1 MSAEVFL
8 EAASRLTA
16 GDFDGFA
23 ELLTPDVTTSGVEGW
38 PEPGPFTGRDAVVR
52 QFRRIVAD
60 FEAQRFSDF
69 EVVAEERDWSV
80 LEYRW
85 HVRGVGSQAETH
97 FDFAVAVRVNDA
109 HLAEMHFRRTR
120 EGALAAAGMG
130 TIRPCRDDE
139 RAAILAIVNSAAE
152 AYRGVIPADRWHE
165 PYMPLEE
172 LDREIEAGV
181 EFWGY
186 EAGGE
191 LVGIMGVQPV
201 RDVHLIRHAYVSP
214 DRQRGGVGGALVERL
229 VGSTTER
236 MLVGTWAAATWAI
249 DFYRRHG
256 FEQVTPDLKDELLKS
271 YWSIP
276 DRQIATSVVLA
287 RPGFG

>member
-1 MSAEVFL
+1 MAAQVFL
-8 EAASRLTA
+8 QAADRLTA

-23 ELLTPDVTTSGVEGW
+23 ELLRPDVTTSGVEGW
-38 PEPGPFTGRDAVVR
+38 PEPGPFHGRDAVLA

-69 EVVAEERDWSV
+69 EAAFEDGDWSV
-80 LEYRW
+80 LSYRW
-85 HVRGVGSQAETH
+85 HVRGVGSQVETH
-97 FDFAVAVRVNDA
+97 FDFAVAVRVNDG

-120 EGALAAAGMG
+120 SGALAAAGA
-130 TIRPCRDDE
+130 IRRCREEE
-139 RAAILAIVNSAAE
+139 REAIFAIVNAAAE
-152 AYRGVIPADRWHE
+152 AYRGAIPADRWHE

-172 LDREIEAGV
+172 LDAEIAAGV

-191 LVGIMGVQPV
+191 LLGIMGIQPV
-201 RDVHLIRHAYVSP
+201 RDVHLIRHAYVLP
-214 DRQRGGVGGALVERL
+214 DRQRGGVGGALLERL
-229 VGSTTER
+229 VEVTDGR
-236 MLVGTWAAATWAI
+236 ILVGTWAAATWAI

-256 FEQVTPDLKDELLKS
+256 FEQVSPERKDELLKA

-276 DRQIATSVVLA
+276 ERQIATSVVLS
-287 RPGFG
+287 RG